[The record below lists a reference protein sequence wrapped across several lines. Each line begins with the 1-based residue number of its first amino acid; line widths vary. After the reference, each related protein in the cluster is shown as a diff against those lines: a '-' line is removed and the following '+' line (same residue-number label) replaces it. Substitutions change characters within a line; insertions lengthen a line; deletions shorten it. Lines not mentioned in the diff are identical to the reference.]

1 MGTELG
7 MDDRRRLEERLKVA
21 QDELAHLDEESEEKG
36 EYGAGRVEPEVVIWE
51 MNMALREQAK
61 ARVEQIKKAMRRLEE
76 GTYHTCE
83 RCGREIEPER
93 LEAIPETALCTN
105 CAHAVESQP

>member
-1 MGTELG
+1 
-7 MDDRRRLEERLKVA
+7 MDDRQRLEERLKVA
-21 QDELAHLDEESEEKG
+21 EDELAHLDEESEEKG

-51 MNMALREQAK
+51 MNMALREQAE
-61 ARVEQIKKAMRRLEE
+61 ARVKQIRKALGRLEE

-83 RCGREIEPER
+83 RCGREIEPGR

-105 CAHAVESQP
+105 CAREVEDEA